1 MGEGV
6 QAPGSTPGSR
16 LGSTLGGRYRLVGRL
31 GRGGHAEVFEALDQR
46 LDRRVAL
53 KLLHP
58 PDEGHA
64 PGASAREGALLA
76 SVQSPYVVRILDAAF
91 DTEPP
96 YLVMELLDGET
107 LATRIARGPL
117 TLESA
122 LGTTEAILRGVAA
135 LHRRTILHGDL
146 KPANVMRG
154 AEGIKLID
162 LGVSRSWA
170 DAWDTERIAGTPGYI
185 APERLH
191 GRTPDQRAD
200 LYGVGLLL
208 YEMLSGEPAFAGR
221 ATPQATFGAIME
233 GERPSF
239 REAYGRSNPLLEAFV
254 EHALAL
260 EPSERFDDAEE
271 MLAALALLR
280 TAQHLAPTLEP
291 EPAAPSAIAGALAA
305 PRVAALVAM
314 EGVASRYLAHGGRR
328 AFLEDVGGAGW
339 VSVEE
344 YARLLDAAWAVLG
357 EERLVDCLR
366 GILRQEI
373 ASGPFS
379 GIPRAGGLPAMLPR
393 FWSASFRHA
402 GELATSAPRDGLVT
416 FSVVGAP
423 PQLRTS
429 PGWRAALSGSLL
441 GVLDALELVGRV
453 EVRDLHDDVLWSV
466 RLGRSGVLIDPIGT
480 A

>member
-170 DAWDTERIAGTPGYI
+170 
-185 APERLH
+185 
-191 GRTPDQRAD
+191 
-200 LYGVGLLL
+200 
-208 YEMLSGEPAFAGR
+208 
-221 ATPQATFGAIME
+221 
-233 GERPSF
+233 
-239 REAYGRSNPLLEAFV
+239 
-254 EHALAL
+254 
-260 EPSERFDDAEE
+260 
-271 MLAALALLR
+271 LAAL
-280 TAQHLAPTLEP
+280 
-291 EPAAPSAIAGALAA
+291 
-305 PRVAALVAM
+305 
-314 EGVASRYLAHGGRR
+314 
-328 AFLEDVGGAGW
+328 EDV
-339 VSVEE
+339 
-344 YARLLDAAWAVLG
+344 
-357 EERLVDCLR
+357 
-366 GILRQEI
+366 IN
-373 ASGPFS
+373 
-379 GIPRAGGLPAMLPR
+379 
-393 FWSASFRHA
+393 
-402 GELATSAPRDGLVT
+402 
-416 FSVVGAP
+416 
-423 PQLRTS
+423 
-429 PGWRAALSGSLL
+429 
-441 GVLDALELVGRV
+441 
-453 EVRDLHDDVLWSV
+453 
-466 RLGRSGVLIDPIGT
+466 IG
-480 A
+480 